1 MYSIDMSSLSNEWDA
16 VREEAR
22 FLGSSIDTKLHVLNK
37 YTNSGNRY
45 STGDGPG
52 SRSRHAA
59 FLQDAREVE
68 DLLKQLE
75 EVNRKL
81 EAIVYNKAGGSSN
94 EHTLRRY
101 HDVLKDYNHEFHR
114 VRELVEKQMEREDL
128 LYGGTSAS
136 EAEPFLSSRNRSTDI
151 LLAEHEHITNSER
164 MIDEQISLAMGVKE
178 NIHHQQRRIA
188 GAMHQLQITLKK
200 YPAINN
206 VMQKIR
212 MKKRKDTLVLAGVIS
227 TCLIFLFLYSVH

>member
-1 MYSIDMSSLSNEWDA
+1 MYLKFI
-16 VREEAR
+16 VP
-22 FLGSSIDTKLHVLNK
+22 
-37 YTNSGNRY
+37 GNRY

-114 VRELVEKQMEREDL
+114 VRELVEKQMERL
-128 LYGGTSAS
+128 VLW
-136 EAEPFLSSRNRSTDI
+136 LNMICINSS
-151 LLAEHEHITNSER
+151 LF
-164 MIDEQISLAMGVKE
+164 
-178 NIHHQQRRIA
+178 QRR
-188 GAMHQLQITLKK
+188 
-200 YPAINN
+200 
-206 VMQKIR
+206 
-212 MKKRKDTLVLAGVIS
+212 
-227 TCLIFLFLYSVH
+227 LIIWRYFSF